1 MVMEIEN
8 HWLEPRQEVIE
19 TPFVGGELN
28 TKYVVIHT
36 QGRHRAIP
44 EAISDWTEYEDA
56 KESMHLLVRKDGKY
70 AQFAGFKT
78 KVWHCGA
85 SYYQGHHGLN
95 NWSIGICLE
104 NYDGFEFPDTQL
116 NALEIILRLIISA
129 YNIRDIVGHDEVS
142 MDQLDP
148 GSGFPMERYRPLVRY
163 GNADAHGRYVVTAPA
178 DINLNV
184 RGGPDVQFDII
195 DKLSPGYGVK
205 VIRRNNFGDWC
216 QIVYEHKGDRDTRHG
231 WVHESFLKRL

>member
-1 MVMEIEN
+1 MMEIVN
-8 HWLEPRQEVIE
+8 HWLQPEQKME

-28 TKYVVIHT
+28 TKYVVLHT
-36 QGRHRAIP
+36 HGRYRVIADAIN
-44 EAISDWTEYEDA
+44 DWTLYDDA
-56 KESMHLLVRKDGKY
+56 KESMHLLIRRDGTY
-70 AQFAGFKT
+70 TQFAGFKT

-104 NYDGFEFPDTQL
+104 HYDEAFAEPQL
-116 NALEIILRLIISA
+116 NALEVALRLIVPA
-129 YNIRDIVGHDEVS
+129 YNIRDIVGHSDVS
-142 MDQLDP
+142 DDQLDP
-148 GSGFPMERYRPLVRY
+148 GNDFPIERYRPLVRY

-184 RGGPDVQFDII
+184 RGGPDVKFEVI
-195 DKLSPGYGVK
+195 DQLHPGYTIK
-205 VIRRNNFGDWC
+205 VIRRDFDWC
-216 QIVYEHKGDRDTRHG
+216 QVVYEHKGDRDTRHG